1 MEKNFQ
7 LKLILIGDSGVGKSC
22 IHHQLTDESFK
33 QIYKSTIGVDYGSYL
48 IRKNDYNFRLQLWD
62 TAGQEMFHSLV
73 RSYFRNKIGAIIV
86 FDLTD
91 RETFISVRQW
101 IKEIKL
107 FCSPEII
114 IILVGNKI
122 DLKDKRQ
129 VTYEE
134 ANKFAKDHDI
144 HYFEVSAKDN
154 RQIKDMF
161 ERITETITN
170 KYITNRDISI
180 DRLPD
185 GISIGGNYIVS
196 IDKPIEK
203 KGCCY

>member
-1 MEKNFQ
+1 MDKNFQ
-7 LKLILIGDSGVGKSC
+7 IKLILVGDSGVGKSC
-22 IHHQLTDESFK
+22 IHQQLTNDSFK
-33 QIYKSTIGVDYGSYL
+33 PIYKSTIGIDYGSYL

-73 RSYFRNKIGAIIV
+73 RTYFRNKIGAIVV
-86 FDLTD
+86 FDSTD

-107 FCSPEII
+107 FCSPDII
-114 IILVGNKI
+114 ITLVGNKI
-122 DLKDKRQ
+122 DLKDKRA
-129 VTYEE
+129 VFYEE

-144 HYFEVSAKDN
+144 NYFEVSAKDN
-154 RQIKDMF
+154 KQIIAMF
-161 ERITETITN
+161 EKITETITD
-170 KYITNRDISI
+170 KFIINRDLTIE
-180 DRLPD
+180 RLPD
-185 GISIGGNYIVS
+185 GISQGGNYIVS

>member
-1 MEKNFQ
+1 MDKNFQ
-7 LKLILIGDSGVGKSC
+7 IKLILVGDSGVGKSC
-22 IHHQLTDESFK
+22 IHQQLTNDSFK
-33 QIYKSTIGVDYGSYL
+33 PIYKSTIGIDYGSYL

-73 RSYFRNKIGAIIV
+73 RTYFRNKIGAIVV

-107 FCSPEII
+107 FCSPDII
-114 IILVGNKI
+114 ITLVGNKI
-122 DLKDKRQ
+122 DLKDKRA
-129 VTYEE
+129 VSYEE

-144 HYFEVSAKDN
+144 NYFEVSAKDN
-154 RQIKDMF
+154 KQIIAMF
-161 ERITETITN
+161 EKITETITD
-170 KYITNRDISI
+170 KFIINRDLTIE
-180 DRLPD
+180 RLPD
-185 GISIGGNYIVS
+185 GISQGGNYIVS

-203 KGCCY
+203 KGCCF